1 MPAFVDANSPVSEP
15 EVREEVR
22 RFYDSVGWRRVGP
35 GLFQNARYEDLRPV
49 SQEYIQRCHRRVLRH
64 LRPSGKYLLDAGSGP
79 IQYPEYL
86 EYSAGYTRRLC
97 LDLSALALREARER
111 IGSHGLFVVGD
122 IAHLPLRSGVV
133 DGAVSLH
140 TFHHL
145 PAVEQQRAFGEMIR
159 VLVPGALAVVVYG
172 WGKSAPIETWTGL
185 PTRWASSLLLAYARW
200 RGRGGEAVRT
210 DNAVERS
217 DARGTHTFKHG
228 YQWLKDNTRDLPE
241 LDILV
246 WRTVSTNFLRAF
258 VHDFLLG
265 RAWLR
270 LLYWLEE
277 RAPHGFGRFGQYPL
291 IVLRKPPAANEPSRK
306 G

>member
-1 MPAFVDANSPVSEP
+1 MPAFADANSSVSEP

-64 LRPSGKYLLDAGSGP
+64 LNRTGKYLLDAGSGP

-86 EYSAGYTRRLC
+86 EYSAGYTHRLC

-111 IGSHGLFVVGD
+111 IGSHGMFVVGD
-122 IAHLPLRSGVV
+122 VAHLPLRSGVV

-145 PAVEQQRAFGEMIR
+145 PAGEQRRAFGEMTR
-159 VLVPGALAVVVYG
+159 VLAPGAQAVVVYG
-172 WGKSAPIETWTGL
+172 WGRSAPIETWTGL

-200 RGRGGEAVRT
+200 RGRGGKAVRAAE
-210 DNAVERS
+210 AVERS
-217 DARGTHTFKHG
+217 DPRGTHTFKHG

-246 WRTVSTNFLRAF
+246 WRTVGTNFLRAF
-258 VHDFLLG
+258 VHGGLLG

-277 RAPHGFGRFGQYPL
+277 QAPRWFGRFGQYPL
-291 IVLRKPPAANEPSRK
+291 IVLRKPPAENEPRRK